1 MAIRFITWWLPLKFL
16 FHLSE
21 FSGLFLQRFLQICA
35 AQLKEAD
42 FSWTIETKNKCQ
54 KCLSPNDL
62 IYFAAVWIVCNEGS
76 QELYGIFHCIY
87 GFVHQSPH
95 SKFHDLTVPTQG

>member
-1 MAIRFITWWLPLKFL
+1 MSKSKWF
-16 FHLSE
+16 
-21 FSGLFLQRFLQICA
+21 
-35 AQLKEAD
+35 
-42 FSWTIETKNKCQ
+42 
-54 KCLSPNDL
+54 DL

-76 QELYGIFHCIY
+76 QELDGIFHCIY